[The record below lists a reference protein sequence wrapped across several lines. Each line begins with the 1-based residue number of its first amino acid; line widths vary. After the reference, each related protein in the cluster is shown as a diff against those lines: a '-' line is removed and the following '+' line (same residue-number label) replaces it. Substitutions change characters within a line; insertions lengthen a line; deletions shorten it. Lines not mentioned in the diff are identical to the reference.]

1 MSPAKISLKPLAVPT
16 SGELQYCP
24 VFQHV
29 MELLG
34 RRWTG
39 VILRA
44 LLNGEARFTDL
55 KRAIPGLSDRLLSER
70 LDELQNEGLLDR
82 KLADDVAF
90 YSLTERGEGLR
101 EPLTAIAQH
110 AEQWSGDCHLAEKP
124 GRRS

>member
-1 MSPAKISLKPLAVPT
+1 MSPPTNSFKPLAEPT
-16 SGELQYCP
+16 PGELQYCP

-44 LLNGEARFTDL
+44 LLNGEARFSDL

-70 LDELQNEGLLDR
+70 LDELQSEGLLNR
-82 KLADDVAF
+82 TFTDDVAL

-101 EPLTAIAQH
+101 EPLTAIALH
-110 AEQWSGDCHLAEKP
+110 AEQWSGECHMADKP